1 MAAQKQLEVRTAY
14 ADRRRASVFSKSK
27 RVIWKSRS
35 RHVA

>member
-1 MAAQKQLEVRTAY
+1 MSETLNLRTAY
-14 ADRRRASVFSKSK
+14 ADRRRNSIHSKTP